1 MPPWPFQGGK
11 QEEFVELGI
20 RRGVYIR
27 PERLD
32 VHFAVKEARLEK
44 QIALRQF

>member
-11 QEEFVELGI
+11 QEEFVEFGI
-20 RRGVYIR
+20 FRGVHIR
-27 PERLD
+27 PGR
-32 VHFAVKEARLEK
+32 VNAHFAVKEVPLAK

>member
-1 MPPWPFQGGK
+1 VPPRPFQGGK

-20 RRGVYIR
+20 RCEVHIR
-27 PERLD
+27 PKWLD
-32 VHFAVKEARLEK
+32 AHFAVTEVPLAK